1 MESHTLN
8 LRSRNREYRG
18 ITGGE
23 CLDRVIAMKPQRVLD
38 IGSGEGLH
46 ANKMRAD
53 GIDVTTISMVP
64 PADYV
69 GFDYL
74 DLNFDD
80 QPFDCIWASHV
91 LEHVTDV
98 GAFLNKCRQD
108 LKLDGLLAVT
118 VPPLKTPLVGGHVNL
133 FTMETLCY
141 NLILAGFLPKR
152 IGSYGYNL
160 SAICTIN
167 HEPLPDLVFDRG
179 DIESLAYLFPVRVEQ
194 GSDGILRDHN
204 W

>member
-1 MESHTLN
+1 MKLST
-8 LRSRNREYRG
+8 RNRKYQG

-23 CLDRVIAMKPQRVLD
+23 CLDRVIAMKPATVLD

-46 ANKMRAD
+46 ANRMRAA

-64 PADYV
+64 PADYI
-69 GFDYL
+69 GIDYL
-74 DLNFDD
+74 DLNLGGRK
-80 QPFDCIWASHV
+80 FDCIWASHV
-91 LEHVTDV
+91 LEHVRDV
-98 GAFLNKCRQD
+98 GAFLDKCRND
-108 LKLDGLLAVT
+108 LKPEGFLAVT
-118 VPPLKTPLVGGHVNL
+118 VPPLKTPLVGGHINL

-179 DIESLAYLFPVRVEQ
+179 DIETLAHLFPFHVEQ
-194 GSDGILRDHN
+194 GSDGTLRDYQ